1 MNNIKNTKAY
11 WVIGGAIVLSVLI
24 TSFTG
29 IFKSSIY
36 YLFDHKKDDISVTGS
51 ASMNFESN
59 LIMWSGS
66 FSKRDLDLKTA
77 YKKIKEDRK
86 IIQEFLISKGVSEDE
101 IIFKSIE
108 ISKKYKYKSK
118 YNNEGDKVDTESIF
132 DGYILDQTVSISSI
146 NVNLI
151 EQISNQV
158 TDLIEKDVFISSNS
172 PKYYYTNLGELKIEM
187 IKLAAENGHLRAQ
200 TAVEGGEAELGEL
213 LETSIGVFQILGK
226 NSDDEFSWGGTLNTL
241 NKYKTAYINVKQ
253 RFEIE

>member
-36 YLFDHKKDDISVTGS
+36 YLFDQKKDDISVTGS
-51 ASMNFESN
+51 ASMSFESN

-108 ISKKYKYKSK
+108 ISKKYKYKSI

-151 EQISNQV
+151 EQIANQV
-158 TDLIEKDVFISSNS
+158 TDLIEKDVFISSNA
-172 PKYYYTNLGELKIEM
+172 PKYYYTNLGELKIE
-187 IKLAAENGHLRAQ
+187 